1 MPSVSG
7 GVSTPTSA
15 TAAGGEVVSAS
26 LEGLVHA
33 LDGLKTS
40 LGYDDFATVQSLIG
54 DLRAENLEL
63 RSYAETAIREAQKLK
78 EAHDALAEQLAERA
92 LEDRVG
98 RAVAETNRL
107 ASLADD
113 FDRELAPGRGE
124 EVERAKREAEALR
137 ARVGDL
143 EAERADLERRL
154 AAAERRAQEAERR
167 AQEAERRAQDAAA
180 SAAVGV
186 AAGAGVVA
194 GTGAALLGASAGARS
209 NSDAAA
215 SAAGA
220 PPLPPPSPRRG
231 SRGLGSPGHAPIYPA
246 AGFALGASP
255 RASPRASPGP
265 APASP
270 AASAALE
277 RTTSIRLAELA
288 LQNEDL
294 RREVAS
300 LSETM
305 FGKTFRPPSAWA
317 EREVRY
323 KRDEQAWAEARR
335 ELEADRARLAAEL
348 AAARA
353 AEDTDDWRARIAGLE
368 ARLLESERERGD
380 LAARLHE
387 LQLVARSEP
396 VEFGSEGPRL
406 AGMGASPGR
415 SEARARAAEASAD
428 GARRAAAEDL
438 QARLSAV
445 LQERDALR
453 GQLAASVAV
462 VGAATVGAAAAG
474 AAAGGVGPMADE
486 SGAGPAT
493 SAASVDADARASPRR
508 DAEADA
514 ALARSE
520 ARLAELHARLEAA
533 EAARRAAL
541 AALRA
546 ARGGGVKGAAGEGV
560 AQGGAVAGGELA
572 ANEEAGERE
581 PAADPAA
588 ESAPELEAELVRAQ
602 EELAGGGVDGPR
614 AEELASRRE
623 ELVARLVGAPAGGA
637 PASSRES
644 EVEPGG
650 ATEDGDVATQ
660 RLLSALVARAGLQAA
675 LAVAEAE
682 AAQLKTGVRPGS
694 GGRGTPRSS
703 PHAATAQGEGG
714 AASQGSQAHPAQPGA
729 AHQAG
734 AGGAQVA
741 GTLAGTAAQTVTPQ
755 ADGLAS
761 ASVSRTTT
769 AEQAASPAL
778 AAADRGGAAA
788 PLPAGPASPTGS
800 AASEAARALAAD
812 RAAADAAWEDY
823 AASSDLP
830 ALKRARAELEARC
843 ALLESQI
850 GKMAGE
856 LEEADQDKAE
866 MEARVDAAV
875 RTGDVT
881 PLKEPTPKRA
891 PGAKT
896 GGGKSQGGRARATL
910 GRMFRGL
917 GGGSSKSRE
926 ASADAEAGR
935 AGGGDAAGVPAKAAA
950 PVVPLAPGEAEE
962 ELRAVRAENQMIME
976 HLVMTKIRMAEM
988 EGDYLESKRALLRAR
1003 EKQLELTKKL
1013 TAVQAA
1019 APALLPP
1026 ARSTTSAGPLS
1037 AAVAGSPPRP
1047 QASEVGESGGATPE
1061 PAAAPSP
1068 SPRDS
1073 GRSGGSRGLRIPGLA

>member
-154 AAAERRAQEAERR
+154 AAAERRAQEAE
-167 AQEAERRAQDAAA
+167 
-180 SAAVGV
+180 
-186 AAGAGVVA
+186 
-194 GTGAALLGASAGARS
+194 
-209 NSDAAA
+209 
-215 SAAGA
+215 
-220 PPLPPPSPRRG
+220 
-231 SRGLGSPGHAPIYPA
+231 H
-246 AGFALGASP
+246 
-255 RASPRASPGP
+255 
-265 APASP
+265 
-270 AASAALE
+270 
-277 RTTSIRLAELA
+277 
-288 LQNEDL
+288 
-294 RREVAS
+294 
-300 LSETM
+300 
-305 FGKTFRPPSAWA
+305 
-317 EREVRY
+317 
-323 KRDEQAWAEARR
+323 
-335 ELEADRARLAAEL
+335 
-348 AAARA
+348 
-353 AEDTDDWRARIAGLE
+353 
-368 ARLLESERERGD
+368 
-380 LAARLHE
+380 
-387 LQLVARSEP
+387 
-396 VEFGSEGPRL
+396 
-406 AGMGASPGR
+406 
-415 SEARARAAEASAD
+415 
-428 GARRAAAEDL
+428 
-438 QARLSAV
+438 
-445 LQERDALR
+445 
-453 GQLAASVAV
+453 
-462 VGAATVGAAAAG
+462 
-474 AAAGGVGPMADE
+474 
-486 SGAGPAT
+486 
-493 SAASVDADARASPRR
+493 
-508 DAEADA
+508 
-514 ALARSE
+514 
-520 ARLAELHARLEAA
+520 
-533 EAARRAAL
+533 
-541 AALRA
+541 
-546 ARGGGVKGAAGEGV
+546 
-560 AQGGAVAGGELA
+560 
-572 ANEEAGERE
+572 
-581 PAADPAA
+581 
-588 ESAPELEAELVRAQ
+588 
-602 EELAGGGVDGPR
+602 
-614 AEELASRRE
+614 
-623 ELVARLVGAPAGGA
+623 
-637 PASSRES
+637 
-644 EVEPGG
+644 
-650 ATEDGDVATQ
+650 GDVATQ

-703 PHAATAQGEGG
+703 PHAAMAQDEGG

-729 AHQAG
+729 AHQDG

-741 GTLAGTAAQTVTPQ
+741 GTLAGTAAQTAAQTVIPQ
-755 ADGLAS
+755 AGGFAS

-769 AEQAASPAL
+769 AEQAVSPAL

-843 ALLESQI
+843 ALLEAQI

-866 MEARVDAAV
+866 IEARVDAAV

-881 PLKEPTPKRA
+881 PLKEPTPKRT

-1019 APALLPP
+1019 APALLAP

-1037 AAVAGSPPRP
+1037 AAAAGSPPGP

-1061 PAAAPSP
+1061 PATAPSP

>member
-180 SAAVGV
+180 SAA
-186 AAGAGVVA
+186 
-194 GTGAALLGASAGARS
+194 
-209 NSDAAA
+209 
-215 SAAGA
+215 
-220 PPLPPPSPRRG
+220 
-231 SRGLGSPGHAPIYPA
+231 
-246 AGFALGASP
+246 
-255 RASPRASPGP
+255 
-265 APASP
+265 
-270 AASAALE
+270 

-317 EREVRY
+317 ERE
-323 KRDEQAWAEARR
+323 
-335 ELEADRARLAAEL
+335 
-348 AAARA
+348 
-353 AEDTDDWRARIAGLE
+353 
-368 ARLLESERERGD
+368 
-380 LAARLHE
+380 
-387 LQLVARSEP
+387 
-396 VEFGSEGPRL
+396 
-406 AGMGASPGR
+406 
-415 SEARARAAEASAD
+415 
-428 GARRAAAEDL
+428 
-438 QARLSAV
+438 ARLSAV

-462 VGAATVGAAAAG
+462 VGEATVGAAAAG

-560 AQGGAVAGGELA
+560 TQGGAAAGGELA
-572 ANEEAGERE
+572 AAEEAGERE

-588 ESAPELEAELVRAQ
+588 EPAAELEAELVRAQ
-602 EELAGGGVDGPR
+602 EELAGEGVDGPR
-614 AEELASRRE
+614 AEELASRRDG
-623 ELVARLVGAPAGGA
+623 LVARLVGAPAGGA
-637 PASSRES
+637 PASSRED

-703 PHAATAQGEGG
+703 PHAAMAQDEGG

-729 AHQAG
+729 AHQDG

-741 GTLAGTAAQTVTPQ
+741 GTLAGTAAQTAAQTVIPQ
-755 ADGLAS
+755 AGGFAS

-769 AEQAASPAL
+769 AEQAVSPAL

-843 ALLESQI
+843 ALLEAQI

-866 MEARVDAAV
+866 IEARVDAAV

-881 PLKEPTPKRA
+881 PLKEPTPKRT

-896 GGGKSQGGRARATL
+896 GGGKSQGGRAQ
-910 GRMFRGL
+910 
-917 GGGSSKSRE
+917 
-926 ASADAEAGR
+926 
-935 AGGGDAAGVPAKAAA
+935 
-950 PVVPLAPGEAEE
+950 E

-1019 APALLPP
+1019 APALLAP

-1037 AAVAGSPPRP
+1037 AAAAGSPPGP

-1061 PAAAPSP
+1061 PATAPSP